1 MGSWKETI
9 RTRVRVAVSVV
20 LNELALANLLDTET
34 GPVGQRV
41 AVLAARVTTQA
52 QQNVR
57 GYFASAPSL
66 NVDQDVG
73 FDMQGSTATIGIR
86 DAGNKSRRL
95 ARAQAEGRVN
105 WLLSALEAARV

>member
-1 MGSWKETI
+1 M
-9 RTRVRVAVSVV
+9 SVQ
-20 LNELALANLLDTET
+20 LNPPALNFFLDSEE
-34 GPVGQRV
+34 GPVGQYV
-41 AVLAARVTTQA
+41 AALGARVLAQA

-57 GYFASAPSL
+57 GYFVNAPSL

-73 FDMQGSTATIGIR
+73 SDMEGSTAIIGIR

-105 WLLSALEAARV
+105 WLVDALEAAR